1 VLLGAARPAIPGG
14 GGGTGDRNLA
24 ASVPLPRDDS
34 VPWRFGPLSPGAGPP
49 PSALYRIDAFPGC
62 LRDVPVDP
70 TWNEHPLRS
79 LSGATG
85 RLAHRFSLPIRVG
98 MWGLLGL
105 AYHRVPPTGQARPIA
120 RLQVAKLDD
129 LPAGLVGGRVPTV
142 SGPARRTLATGVGV
156 PV

>member
-1 VLLGAARPAIPGG
+1 M
-14 GGGTGDRNLA
+14 
-24 ASVPLPRDDS
+24 
-34 VPWRFGPLSPGAGPP
+34 
-49 PSALYRIDAFPGC
+49 C
-62 LRDVPVDP
+62 QVDP

-120 RLQVAKLDD
+120 RLEVAKLDD